1 MPEVTGV
8 LETCLYFD
16 DLERGARFYEDMLGF
31 RRLESDAR
39 FYEDLPGF
47 RKLESDARFCAL
59 SIADRH
65 VLILFKRGG
74 TLEPIALPGGIIPP
88 HDGSGHLHLA
98 FSIAAAELPAW
109 EKHLAAKGIAIES
122 KVSWPRGGWSI
133 YFRDPEQHLVELVT
147 PGCWPIY

>member
-16 DLERGARFYEDMLGF
+16 DLERGARFYEEMLGF
-31 RRLESDAR
+31 RM
-39 FYEDLPGF
+39 
-47 RKLESDARFCAL
+47 LESDARFCAL

-109 EKHLAAKGIAIES
+109 EKHLAAEGIAIES
-122 KVSWPRGGWSI
+122 KVSWPRGGWSL
-133 YFRDPEQHLVELVT
+133 YFRDPEQHLVEMVT

>member
-16 DLERGARFYEDMLGF
+16 HLERGARFYEDMLGF
-31 RRLESDAR
+31 RR
-39 FYEDLPGF
+39 
-47 RKLESDARFCAL
+47 LESDARFCAL

-109 EKHLAAKGIAIES
+109 EKHLAAKDIAIES
-122 KVSWPRGGWSI
+122 KVSWPLGGWSL

>member
-1 MPEVTGV
+1 MPEVNGV

-16 DLERGARFYEDMLGF
+16 DLERGARFYEDL
-31 RRLESDAR
+31 L
-39 FYEDLPGF
+39 GF
-47 RKLESDARFCAL
+47 RKLDSDARFCVF

-65 VLILFKRGG
+65 VLLLFKRGG
-74 TLEPIALPGGIIPP
+74 TLEPIAMPGGIIPP

-98 FSIAAAELPAW
+98 FSIATSELPAW

-122 KVSWPRGGWSI
+122 KVRWLRGGWSI